1 LERLDIEKEEG
12 RVGGDW
18 IVRECDGF
26 VRFVVKKIID
36 EDKERVTIMCSVVEA
51 WARKDY
57 WDGRRFL
64 GEGLVFRGG
73 GQFGS

>member
-1 LERLDIEKEEG
+1 MKKRRGGE
-12 RVGGDW
+12 GGDW

-26 VRFVVKKIID
+26 VRYVVKKIID

-57 WDGRRFL
+57 
-64 GEGLVFRGG
+64 
-73 GQFGS
+73 